1 MEFISKVFD
10 ELTNNEL
17 YEILKSRNEVFLL
30 EQKIICQDLDDVDYK
45 SRHCFILEN
54 GRVAAYLRAFYID
67 ENTVRIGRVLT
78 ISHGKGMGRE
88 LMDKSIKVIIEKM
101 PCLKIYIEAQKH
113 AVGFYEKHGFVVTS
127 GEFLDE
133 GIVHLAME
141 LNIVN

>member
-1 MEFISKVFD
+1 MEFISKTFD
-10 ELTNNEL
+10 ELTNSEL

-30 EQKIICQDLDDVDYK
+30 EQKIICQDLDNVDYK
-45 SRHCFILEN
+45 SRHCYIFEN

-67 ENTVRIGRVLT
+67 KNTVRIGRVLT

-101 PCLKIYIEAQKH
+101 PCLKIYIEAQKY

-133 GIVHLAME
+133 GIVHVAME
-141 LNIVN
+141 KNILS